1 LTEPVRIGVDV
12 GGTFTDVVVAPE
24 GEGAGGEI
32 LSLKTPTTPNNPLE
46 GIFHGLSQAAT
57 RLGGDLPGLLA
68 DASSFVH
75 GTTVCTNLMV
85 QRAGAKVG
93 LITTEGFRDTLALR
107 RGIRASIWDMK
118 TPSPPSLVPRHL
130 RRGVRERMDC
140 FGKPLVPLDG
150 ESAAEALAALEDEGV
165 EAIAVCLFNGYAN
178 GEHERAIKARALA
191 RMPGI
196 PVMISSE
203 VLPVMGEYERVST
216 TVINAYVAPGAGS
229 YLEGLDSELRAGGLS
244 VPPLIMQGNGG
255 VTDIKRSVS
264 QPGQLILSGP
274 AAVAAAALQAG
285 EALGGGKEGERGDAP
300 NLIVFDMGGTSCDI
314 TVVADGQVSL
324 FDGLEI
330 EGHHLA
336 APSLEIS
343 TIGTGGGT
351 IAFVDPGGMLRVG
364 PHGAGADP
372 GPACYGRG
380 GRAPTVTDAHL
391 VLGRLGDGDMLGE
404 EITLDRAAA
413 EDAVHRRIAEPLGL
427 STAEASLSIVRVA
440 TQNMIDAIEMISVKK
455 GRDPRE
461 FTLIAAGGAG
471 PLHAGALGEA
481 LGIGRVLVPRDAAVF
496 SALGLLHADLR
507 RDYVQTFI
515 GELEK
520 TSPQALKEAF
530 GRLRGLAA
538 EEVAGT
544 GVPAEKIRIEFRAD
558 LRYRG
563 QNWDIPVVI
572 ADIDDPGALES
583 LAAAFHDRHET
594 LYGHRDPESAIDFS
608 GLRVTAIAATPPLAV
623 RKRETPDEAKSA
635 RGGPLLPPPRRN
647 VFPDA
652 PGPAVS
658 TPVISGD
665 SMTPGQSL
673 SGPAVIVQP
682 NTTLWVAPENAVEAD
697 AYGNLVLTKKG
708 MKP

>member
-1 LTEPVRIGVDV
+1 MTEPVRIGVDV
-12 GGTFTDVVVAPE
+12 GGTFTDVVVVRE
-24 GEGAGGEI
+24 GRGEV
-32 LSLKTPTTPNNPLE
+32 LSLKIPTTPHNPLE
-46 GIFHGLSQAAT
+46 GIFHGLSQAAA
-57 RLGGDLPGLLA
+57 RLGGDLPGLLTN
-68 DASSFVH
+68 ASSFVH

-93 LITTEGFRDTLALR
+93 LVTTEGFRDTLALR

-150 ESAAEALAALEDEGV
+150 ESAAEALDALEGEGV

-216 TVINAYVAPGAGS
+216 TVIHAYVAPGAGL
-229 YLEGLDSELRAGGLS
+229 YLGALDSELRAGGLR

-285 EALGGGKEGERGDAP
+285 EGLRGGGGRGDAA

-330 EGHHLA
+330 EGYHLA

-351 IAFVDPGGMLRVG
+351 IAFVDAGGMLRVG

-380 GRAPTVTDAHL
+380 GREPTVTDAHL
-391 VLGRLGDGDMLGE
+391 VLGRLGDRDVLGE

-440 TQNMIDAIEMISVKK
+440 TQNMIDAIEMISVQK

-471 PLHAGALGEA
+471 PLHAGALAEA
-481 LGIGRVLVPRDAAVF
+481 LGVERVFVPRDAAVF

-530 GRLRGLAA
+530 GRLRDLAA

-544 GVPAEKIRIEFRAD
+544 GVPAEQIRLEFKAD
-558 LRYRG
+558 LRYQG

-572 ADIDDPGALES
+572 ADIDDPGALKS

-623 RKRETPDEAKSA
+623 RKRETPDEAKSM
-635 RGGPLLPPPRRN
+635 RGALRRD
-647 VFPDA
+647 VFLDA

-658 TPVISGD
+658 TPVIPGD
-665 SMTPGQSL
+665 SMAPGQSL

-708 MKP
+708 AKP

>member
-1 LTEPVRIGVDV
+1 MTESVRIGVDV

-24 GEGAGGEI
+24 GGGEGGGGGKI
-32 LSLKTPTTPNNPLE
+32 LSLKTPTTPHNPLE
-46 GIFHGLSQAAT
+46 GIFHGLSQAAA

-68 DASSFVH
+68 NASSFVH

-140 FGKPLVPLDG
+140 FGEPLVPLDG
-150 ESAAEALAALEDEGV
+150 ESAAEALDALEGEGV

-229 YLEGLDSELRAGGLS
+229 YLEGLDSELRAGGLR

-285 EALGGGKEGERGDAP
+285 EALGGKEGGGGGRGEAA

-330 EGHHLA
+330 EGYHLA

-351 IAFVDPGGMLRVG
+351 IAFVDAGGMLRVG

-380 GRAPTVTDAHL
+380 GRSPTVTDAHL
-391 VLGRLGDGDMLGE
+391 VLGRLGDGDVLGE
-404 EITLDRAAA
+404 KITLDRAAA
-413 EDAVHRRIAEPLGL
+413 EDAVRRRIAEPLGL
-427 STAEASLSIVRVA
+427 PAAEASLSIVRIA
-440 TQNMIDAIEMISVKK
+440 TQNMIDAIEMISVQK

-471 PLHAGALGEA
+471 PLHAGALAEA
-481 LGIGRVLVPRDAAVF
+481 LGVERVFVPRDAAVF

-520 TSPQALKEAF
+520 TSPRDLKEAF

-544 GVPAEKIRIEFRAD
+544 GVPAELIRIEFRAD

-572 ADIDDPGALES
+572 ADIDDPGALDS

-608 GLRVTAIAATPPLAV
+608 GLRVTATAATPPLAV

-635 RGGPLLPPPRRN
+635 RRD

-658 TPVISGD
+658 TPVIPGG
-665 SMTPGQSL
+665 SMAPGQPL

-682 NTTLWVAPENAVEAD
+682 NTTLWVAPENTVEAD

-708 MKP
+708 AKP